1 VSVIAGSLRLPL
13 VLGLLGQL
21 PPSTTYGQGPAGD
34 SATAWARLDVQATT
48 RRLWHGLTRVSGL
61 AATSQVQ
68 VGTRAPFG
76 SLAVGAFETWDLC
89 QCLGKVRLLGGS
101 KRGPG
106 ELDLWGEYRVGTGDF
121 ALSAGAV
128 RYIFHGRTRD
138 GGIGSEWN
146 STELYLTAEVQ
157 QVYLSPRVSAWVDL
171 GPVRGTYLE
180 LGGSLPLLGWPYPP
194 FHEIYLDGEIGF
206 SVSQGPNPDQP
217 AQLARFKSNSVTH
230 ARLKLGADLMRR
242 RHMSFPVGI
251 ELQANFDEAVRRPRS
266 GPARDLSFGISA
278 GFLAYVA
285 LARSPR

>member
-1 VSVIAGSLRLPL
+1 MQGLRLAL
-13 VLGLLGQL
+13 VLGMIAQLL
-21 PPSTTYGQGPAGD
+21 PSMTYAQAAGGD
-34 SATAWARLDVQATT
+34 PTALWARFDVQTTT

-61 AATSQVQ
+61 GVTSQAQ

-76 SLAVGAFETWDLC
+76 SLAIGALETWDLC
-89 QCLGKVRLLGGS
+89 QCLGKVRLLGGPR
-101 KRGPG
+101 RGPG
-106 ELDLWGEYRVGTGDF
+106 ELDLWGEYRLGTGDL

-128 RYIFHGRTRD
+128 RYIFHGRSGE

-146 STELYLTAEVQ
+146 STEVYFTAEVQ

-194 FHEIYLDGEIGF
+194 FHEIYLDGEVGF
-206 SVSQGPNPDQP
+206 SVSQGPNPERP
-217 AQLARFKSNSVTH
+217 AQLARFRRNGITH
-230 ARLKLGADLMRR
+230 AKLKLGADLMRR
-242 RHMSFPVGI
+242 RYTTFPVGI

-278 GFLAYVA
+278 GFLGYVT
-285 LARSPR
+285 LVRRPR